1 LRRIFM
7 IDIAQ
12 DVFALVSVS
21 TFLVSIAMWIAAF

>member
-1 LRRIFM
+1 M

-21 TFLVSIAMWIAAF
+21 TFLVSLAMWIGAF